1 MMLPAD
7 LADAKNLTVEAGNFR
22 STSSVCITL
31 PTMPVAPTI
40 PRDNFF
46 ATHLGYL
53 SDQPP
58 VTWINS
64 ICRDHPYAIF
74 ASRQDSKSSLF

>member
-1 MMLPAD
+1 MTLPAD
-7 LADAKNLTVEAGNFR
+7 LVDAKNLTVEAGNFL

-40 PRDNFF
+40 PIETFLFEMLF

-53 SDQPP
+53 SD
-58 VTWINS
+58 
-64 ICRDHPYAIF
+64 
-74 ASRQDSKSSLF
+74 